1 MFVAGIEEL
10 QRKLNVVNEAHRE
23 SLRRDRIVKKE
34 LRAEI
39 KQLKGIIETLQFV
52 VELNKKYATKL
63 GASISDW

>member
-10 QRKLNVVNEAHRE
+10 QRQLNVVNEAHRE

-39 KQLKGIIETLQFV
+39 KQLKGTIETLQFV
-52 VELNKKYATKL
+52 VELNKKYALKL

>member
-10 QRKLNVVNEAHRE
+10 QRQLNVSHEAHRE

-39 KQLKGIIETLQFV
+39 KQLKGTIETLQFV
-52 VELNKKYATKL
+52 VELSETYATKL
-63 GASISDW
+63 GIPID